1 MKKLSTKV
9 YLGILGSIMALLSLS
24 FTIAPLS
31 QECDKL
37 IMQNGDEIMV
47 KIVEITATE
56 IIYRPCNELDG
67 INVRL
72 PLRKAFMIKYAN
84 GGKQIFEKGSESAG
98 RNRSRGESLLDAPGS
113 VVSLVL
119 GIVSIVFSFPFAFL
133 GIFAW
138 IYGDRAIRKYD
149 ANPELYSPSS
159 RGMALGGKIMGMVMT
174 ILLILIALLIFVAIG
189 LR

>member
-1 MKKLSTKV
+1 MKKLSTQA
-9 YLGILGSIMALLSLS
+9 YLGILGLAMSLMSLS
-24 FTIAPLS
+24 FTIAPSS

-47 KIVEITATE
+47 KIVEITSTE

-84 GGKQIFEKGSESAG
+84 GGKQIFEKDSRPNDSRAPRGDVKPDEPNANIAFIMGLLGILIFWPLAIVAWVLGNKSLKNIRENPDYYSARSKSEATIG
-98 RNRSRGESLLDAPGS
+98 KILGMIAVLLPLA
-113 VVSLVL
+113 VLLLVL
-119 GIVSIVFSFPFAFL
+119 IIV
-133 GIFAW
+133 
-138 IYGDRAIRKYD
+138 
-149 ANPELYSPSS
+149 
-159 RGMALGGKIMGMVMT
+159 
-174 ILLILIALLIFVAIG
+174 G